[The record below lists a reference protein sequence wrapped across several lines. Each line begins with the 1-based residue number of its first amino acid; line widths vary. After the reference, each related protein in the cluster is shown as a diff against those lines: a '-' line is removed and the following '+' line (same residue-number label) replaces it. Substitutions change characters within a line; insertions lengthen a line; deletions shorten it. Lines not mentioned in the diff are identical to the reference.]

1 MQTIHTSSVHCA
13 APLLQSADEDGSG
26 ELDIEEFCDKLGPHL
41 GQGLTRTQIAQLF
54 LKIDADAGGTVD
66 W

>member
-1 MQTIHTSSVHCA
+1 MRLHHTNPNANPNDEPQA
-13 APLLQSADEDGSG
+13 ADGDGSG
-26 ELDIEEFCDKLGPHL
+26 ELDIEEFCSKLGPHL
-41 GQGLTRTQIAQLF
+41 GANLTKQQVMQLF

>member
-1 MQTIHTSSVHCA
+1 MEWLNSKYTLFERASDTDTALYC
-13 APLLQSADEDGSG
+13 
-26 ELDIEEFCDKLGPHL
+26 
-41 GQGLTRTQIAQLF
+41 TTQEQVRQLF